1 MDASD
6 QVYRLGKNK
15 ALLDANTHWVYQSS
29 YKSKDERV
37 YMKTPFI
44 SVSYSRRYFKHL
56 IAIKDYMHNGR
67 TLVDSGTITN
77 IEFKEQLRM
86 VWYPL
91 VLSFTNNYGKDMVPF
106 DIRWAMNDV
115 ETYAIGAQST
125 TWPPKVLD
133 NNGIHIIHVSH
144 NLHNASCSGIENRK
158 LTSSTS

>member
-1 MDASD
+1 MEASD
-6 QVYRLGKNK
+6 RVYRLGNNK
-15 ALLDANTHWVYQSS
+15 ALLNANTYWVYQSS

-44 SVSYSRRYFKHL
+44 SVSYSRKYFKHL
-56 IAIKDYMHNGR
+56 IAIKDCMHNGR
-67 TLVDSGTITN
+67 TLVDLGTITN
-77 IEFKEQLRM
+77 NEFKEQLCR

-91 VLSFTNNYGKDMVPF
+91 ALSFINNYGKDMVPF

-133 NNGIHIIHVSH
+133 DRLHILHVSH
-144 NLHNASCSGIENRK
+144 NLHNASCSGIVNRK
-158 LTSSTS
+158 STL